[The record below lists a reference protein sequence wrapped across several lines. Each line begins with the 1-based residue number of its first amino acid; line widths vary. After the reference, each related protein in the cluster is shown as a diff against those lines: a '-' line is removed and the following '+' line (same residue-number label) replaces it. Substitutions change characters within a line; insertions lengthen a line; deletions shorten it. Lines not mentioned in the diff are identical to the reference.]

1 MTQDEQYSLQS
12 KGFYLARQDGRLLS
26 NEGDVRVYSTDG
38 VIYTLR
44 FGEVLVGPDA
54 NSDLSGDSPSDR
66 GQGGAANRYL
76 FISCEF
82 DPSYFPEPAK
92 PTSMDFQNKPE
103 AELTISTR
111 PTRTNTRSIRRGNAR
126 FRPDAIWP
134 PVSTPASP
142 TGTMSYRMTAFKKI
156 HLSKAELTAR

>member
-1 MTQDEQYSLQS
+1 M
-12 KGFYLARQDGRLLS
+12 
-26 NEGDVRVYSTDG
+26 YSTEG

-103 AELTISTR
+103 AELTDFDKADKDKYTKHQAWER
-111 PTRTNTRSIRRGNAR
+111 KVQTGRDLAARLNAR
-126 FRPDAIWP
+126 FADWYYVI
-134 PVSTPASP
+134 SDDS
-142 TGTMSYRMTAFKKI
+142 FKKI
-156 HLSKAELTAR
+156 HLSKAELTSR